1 MFETSKICKFC
12 GTEMRPGEKC
22 PTCTENLQK
31 GQPDEFDDK
40 VGMGAYLVR
49 ADLTEKFE
57 LTGRQCHIGRDATND
72 IVISND
78 KAASRF
84 HATVKTENGMYIVED
99 LKSTNGTL
107 LNGEP
112 LHGRRPLVNGDRLL
126 IGRNEFVFVISS

>member
-12 GTEMRPGEKC
+12 GTEMRPGEMC

-31 GQPDEFDDK
+31 PDGKNDQI
-40 VGMGAYLVR
+40 GMGAYLVR

-84 HATVKTENGMYIVED
+84 HACVKTENGLYIVED

-107 LNGEP
+107 LNGEA
-112 LHGRRPLVNGDRLL
+112 LHGRKPLVNGDRLL
-126 IGRNEFVFVISS
+126 IGRNEFVFVISE

>member
-12 GTEMRPGEKC
+12 GTEMRPGDTC

-31 GQPDEFDDK
+31 GKPDENQ

-49 ADLTEKFE
+49 ADLSEKFE
-57 LTGRQCHIGRDATND
+57 LSQRQCHIGRDATND

-84 HATVKTENGMYIVED
+84 HACVKSENGMYIVED

-107 LNGEP
+107 LNGEA

-126 IGRNEFVFVISS
+126 IGRNEFVFVIST